1 MNRNRSLQL
10 GDRRQLG
17 EEELRRTTS
26 TTVKER
32 QRSEIREHHGYE
44 MYGGG
49 EEMKEGKSLKARR

>member
-1 MNRNRSLQL
+1 M
-10 GDRRQLG
+10 G
-17 EEELRRTTS
+17 EEELRKTTN

-32 QRSEIREHHGYE
+32 QRSEIGEHHGYE